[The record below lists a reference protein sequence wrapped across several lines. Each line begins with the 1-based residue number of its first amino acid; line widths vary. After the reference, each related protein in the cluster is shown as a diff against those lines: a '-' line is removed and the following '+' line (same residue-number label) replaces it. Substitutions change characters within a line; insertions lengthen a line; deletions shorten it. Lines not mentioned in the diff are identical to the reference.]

1 MAYKCNKP
9 ALKMLSPIFQKMGK
23 NHCSE
28 GPLSMGS
35 PLSHVNT
42 TGSTNH
48 SHNGKK
54 HPEGYVGKPDPV
66 YKKGSGEILDID
78 PKHLKPKTM
87 GMEGVMNVLGGTLS
101 NIYTA
106 GKFLFEGFSDSS
118 GPRSMTNEHTKMID
132 EARNKK
138 YREKIKNIKP
148 LEIPSKSQTIT
159 NKNAMWEENVLPMRS
174 PLSKTATSWTQSD
187 RDNYREENPE
197 SNLKDPQPEG
207 GARKKSYCARSAGI
221 KKCQDPDENGDCPN
235 DIARRKWKC

>member
-66 YKKGSGEILDID
+66 YKKGEISDID
-78 PKHLKPKTM
+78 PKYLKPKTM
-87 GMEGVMNVLGGTLS
+87 GMEGVIGVMGGAAS

-106 GKFLFEGFSDSS
+106 GKFLLKNGLSPDLPQDEVK
-118 GPRSMTNEHTKMID
+118 NERYKEKM
-132 EARNKK
+132 
-138 YREKIKNIKP
+138 KN
-148 LEIPSKSQTIT
+148 LEDMQFEIPPKSQTIT
-159 NKNAMWEENVLPMRS
+159 SNNSIHEDNVLSMRS
-174 PLSKTATSWTQSD
+174 PLSKTAPGKKFSV
-187 RDNYREENPE
+187 
-197 SNLKDPQPEG
+197 KDGNRTVSYGEKG
-207 GARKKSYCARSAGI
+207 YTIGKCGSEKAHNYCARSSGI
-221 KKCQDPDENGDCPN
+221 KECADPPCAN
-235 DIARRKWKC
+235 ALSRKKWKCVGKRSVC